1 MEIVI
6 HGQPR
11 TKKNSGRIVIRDNIR
26 KLLPSD
32 AFIRYE
38 KTALLQLAHVGAV
51 QGPISVCCRY
61 YLQDRRSW
69 PDLVGLLQA
78 TSDILQDAGVIENDK
93 YIVNY
98 DGSEIVGL
106 DKDNPRVV
114 ITIHQIAESSILCD
128 EYVKA
133 KARECDTVQQQKRRQ
148 VAKRGAKAKPKAPT
162 SISYIEYRKLMTKGN
177 HT

>member
-11 TKKNSGRIVIRDNIR
+11 TKKNSSRIVIRDNIR
-26 KLLPSD
+26 KLIPSD

-38 KTALLQLAHVGAV
+38 KAALLQLAHVGAV

-78 TSDILQDAGVIENDK
+78 TSDILQDAGIIEDDK

-106 DKDNPRVV
+106 DKNNPRVA
-114 ITIHQIAESSILCD
+114 ITIHQISC
-128 EYVKA
+128 
-133 KARECDTVQQQKRRQ
+133 ARNMPR
-148 VAKRGAKAKPKAPT
+148 
-162 SISYIEYRKLMTKGN
+162 RKLESATPLKSQNADKLPREGLRRN
-177 HT
+177 QKPLPQSHISNIES

>member
-11 TKKNSGRIVIRDNIR
+11 TKKNSSRIVIRDNIR

-38 KTALLQLAHVGAV
+38 KAALLQLAHVGAV

-78 TSDILQDAGVIENDK
+78 TSDILQDAGIIEDDK

-98 DGSEIVGL
+98 DSSE
-106 DKDNPRVV
+106 
-114 ITIHQIAESSILCD
+114 S
-128 EYVKA
+128 
-133 KARECDTVQQQKRRQ
+133 
-148 VAKRGAKAKPKAPT
+148 
-162 SISYIEYRKLMTKGN
+162 
-177 HT
+177 